1 MGKKK
6 KEIETKEDVRIRM
19 ISEGARMID
28 NIVDIQADLMR
39 LCGMDFKDLLCAVA
53 ISMANTAVAVAR
65 ALHES
70 PEKILNI
77 LHDTALQHLQYR
89 DEDNKAQEVDINQN

>member
-6 KEIETKEDVRIRM
+6 MKIETKEDVRIRM

-28 NIVDIQADLMR
+28 NIVDIQARLMGI
-39 LCGMDFKDLLCAVA
+39 CGLDVQDLLCAV
-53 ISMANTAVAVAR
+53 SVSLANTAKVAAR

-77 LHDTALQHLQYR
+77 LHDTALQDFQYR

>member
-19 ISEGARMID
+19 ISESARLID
-28 NIVDIQADLMR
+28 NIVGLQANLMR
-39 LCGMDFKDLLCAVA
+39 ICGMDVQDLLCAVA
-53 ISMANTAVAVAR
+53 ISMANTAKVAAR
-65 ALHES
+65 VLHES
-70 PEKILNI
+70 PEKVMNI
-77 LHDTALQHLQYR
+77 IHDTALNHLQYR

>member
-6 KEIETKEDVRIRM
+6 MKIETKEDVRIRM
-19 ISEGARMID
+19 ISEGARLID
-28 NIVDIQADLMR
+28 DIVHIQASLMHI
-39 LCGMDFKDLLCAVA
+39 CGMDVQDLLCAVA
-53 ISMANTAVAVAR
+53 ISMANTAVVAAR

-70 PEKILNI
+70 PERIMNVI
-77 LHDTALQHLQYR
+77 HDTALKHLQYK

>member
-19 ISEGARMID
+19 ISESARLID
-28 NIVDIQADLMR
+28 NIVGIQANLMCI
-39 LCGMDFKDLLCAVA
+39 CGMDFKDLLCVVA
-53 ISMANTAVAVAR
+53 ISMANTAVSAAR
-65 ALHES
+65 VLHES

-77 LHDTALQHLQYR
+77 LHDTALNHLQYR

>member
-28 NIVDIQADLMR
+28 NIVDIQANLMG
-39 LCGMDFKDLLCAVA
+39 LCRMDMRDLLVAVSV
-53 ISMANTAVAVAR
+53 SMANTAIKAAKVM
-65 ALHES
+65 HES

>member
-6 KEIETKEDVRIRM
+6 MKIETKEDVRIRM
-19 ISEGARMID
+19 ISEGAMLID
-28 NIVDIQADLMR
+28 NIVHIQASLMR
-39 LCGMDFKDLLCAVA
+39 LCGMGVKDLLCAVA
-53 ISMANTAVAVAR
+53 ISMANTAVVAAG

-70 PEKILNI
+70 PEMIMNI
-77 LHDTALQHLQYR
+77 IHDTALQHFQYR